1 MAFFIKV
8 NNNCVFLQVKLITMA
23 EKEEKQ
29 TEVKGSWWQRFSFKK
44 LNKKYV
50 FMMSHDETLEPI
62 VDFKVNLLRL
72 SLLTLLTVLI
82 LMVITAIG
90 IIFSPIKEYLPGYT
104 DQSTLDRKV
113 YDLSRRADSIERELQ
128 RRDVYFNNLKLVIE
142 GYDFSQDS
150 LEQYDIYAPLLGINA
165 DTIELRHSDLDSA
178 LRAEFE
184 EENLYRLNPSEM
196 IPNPRF
202 NNTPNFFT
210 PLVGTVSNDYN
221 PSEGH
226 FGVDIIST
234 GSQVIKATLDGT
246 VVYASWTLDYGY
258 TIGIQHESNYLSSY
272 KHNATLLKKEGDI
285 VKAGEAIAI
294 LGASGE
300 LTDGPELHFE
310 LWHNGVPM
318 NPTDYINFE
327 KEEED

>member
-1 MAFFIKV
+1 M
-8 NNNCVFLQVKLITMA
+8 MA

-29 TEVKGSWWQRFSFKK
+29 TKGKGSWWQRFSFKK
-44 LNKKYV
+44 MNKKYA
-50 FMMSHDETLEPI
+50 FTMSHDETLEPI

-72 SLLTLLTVLI
+72 SLLMLAIVLI

-90 IIFSPIKEYLPGYT
+90 IIFSPIKEYLPGFT
-104 DQSTLDRKV
+104 DQSTVQREL
-113 YDLSRRADSIERELQ
+113 YDLSRRADSIERELHCK
-128 RRDVYFNNLKLVIE
+128 DIYFNNLKLVIE

-150 LEQYDIYAPLLGINA
+150 LEQYDIYSPLLGVNT
-165 DTIELRHSDLDSA
+165 DTLELRHSAIDSA
-178 LRAEFE
+178 LRTEFE
-184 EENLYRLNPSEM
+184 EENLYRLNPAENRNQNAPYSKAA
-196 IPNPRF
+196 
-202 NNTPNFFT
+202 NFFT
-210 PLVGTVSNDYN
+210 PLVGQVIN
-221 PSEGH
+221 PFDPSAGH
-226 FGVDIIST
+226 YGVDIVT
-234 GSQVIKATLDGT
+234 TDNQVIKATLDGT
-246 VVYASWTLDYGY
+246 VVFASWTLDFGY
-258 TIGIQHESNYLSSY
+258 TIGIQHESNYLSTY

-300 LTDGPELHFE
+300 LTTGPELHFE

>member
-1 MAFFIKV
+1 MAD
-8 NNNCVFLQVKLITMA
+8 TP
-23 EKEEKQ
+23 KEEGK
-29 TEVKGSWWQRFSFKK
+29 VRWWQRLSLKK
-44 LNKKYV
+44 LNRKYV

-62 VDFKVNLLRL
+62 VDFKVNLLKL
-72 SLLTLLTVLI
+72 SLLMLLTVLV

-90 IIFSPIKEYLPGYT
+90 IIFSPIKGYISDYS
-104 DQSTLDRKV
+104 DQSTLDREV
-113 YDLSRRADSIERELQ
+113 YELSRRADSIERELQ
-128 RRDVYFNNLKLVIE
+128 RKDVYFNNLKLVIE

-150 LEQYDIYAPLLGINA
+150 LEQYDIYAPLLGFNA
-165 DTIELRHSDLDSA
+165 DTVELRHSSLDSA

-258 TIGIQHESNYLSSY
+258 TCGSLIRRPYPMP
-272 KHNATLLKKEGDI
+272 TL
-285 VKAGEAIAI
+285 
-294 LGASGE
+294 GE
-300 LTDGPELHFE
+300 LMGPILPEVALPTSTNTAPRTIFQMGWE
-310 LWHNGVPM
+310 SSAVSRYM
-318 NPTDYINFE
+318 NSPP
-327 KEEED
+327 